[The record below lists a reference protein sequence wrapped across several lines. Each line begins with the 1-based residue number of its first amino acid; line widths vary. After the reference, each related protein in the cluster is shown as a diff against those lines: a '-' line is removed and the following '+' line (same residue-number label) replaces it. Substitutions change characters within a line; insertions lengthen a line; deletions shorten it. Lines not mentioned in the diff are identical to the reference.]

1 MWVFNRQLSVWYPRT
16 SPLRSVALASPEPG
30 DLCKVI
36 CSSSRQGGNW
46 EIVRLGLEV
55 THLASSYITRA
66 RTQPRGHTGPIER
79 LGAESSCV
87 TRKQKWGSVK
97 S

>member
-16 SPLRSVALASPEPG
+16 SPLRSVALATPGPG

-46 EIVRLGLEV
+46 GIVRLGLEV

-66 RTQPRGHTGPIER
+66 RTQPRGRTGPIER

-87 TRKQKWGSVK
+87 TRKQIWGL
-97 S
+97 